1 MSVKLPALYRTVFFQ
16 KFIVGKLILSDHL
29 GCHSRTK
36 AVLQFM
42 KIELAFILVYHSIH
56 HLESR
61 LFRH

>member
-1 MSVKLPALYRTVFFQ
+1 MSEGLPPLYRTVFFQ

-29 GCHSRTK
+29 GCQSRTK
-36 AVLQFM
+36 PVLQFV
-42 KIELAFILVYHSIH
+42 KIELAFVLVYHPIH